1 MLITLFYLK
10 EQNISIIL
18 VFELIFGFRCRQIFV
33 QFSIPICILCVIFL
47 ACSLV
52 LSFLLI
58 HSCSLSYL
66 FMDMHGIIS
75 LPVEIHAYLLILI
88 NCFWWKIVHFSEDK
102 STTTQVIREVYE
114 GDEHDTFENELE
126 KALEAKVKYIIIEPQ
141 RLGDETAR
149 WIRVGNCLHKTAVVS
164 GLASIVCG
172 AIMPE
177 RPVFSAPLCA
187 ISIFCTG
194 LYTVS
199 WNVDYCCQ
207 YQVSTWNMNAQ
218 SASLIHRFRWKIH
231 VFFCFIFVN
240 CFLFYLSGHR
250 LKPIRKN

>member
-1 MLITLFYLK
+1 MF
-10 EQNISIIL
+10 S
-18 VFELIFGFRCRQIFV
+18 
-33 QFSIPICILCVIFL
+33 QFLRLC
-47 ACSLV
+47 
-52 LSFLLI
+52 
-58 HSCSLSYL
+58 
-66 FMDMHGIIS
+66 
-75 LPVEIHAYLLILI
+75 
-88 NCFWWKIVHFSEDK
+88 SEDK

-207 YQVSTWNMNAQ
+207 YQVGESRWVLFVL
-218 SASLIHRFRWKIH
+218 LISMAR
-231 VFFCFIFVN
+231 V
-240 CFLFYLSGHR
+240 SS
-250 LKPIRKN
+250 

>member
-1 MLITLFYLK
+1 MA
-10 EQNISIIL
+10 
-18 VFELIFGFRCRQIFV
+18 
-33 QFSIPICILCVIFL
+33 FSQYTSKPLSPI
-47 ACSLV
+47 
-52 LSFLLI
+52 
-58 HSCSLSYL
+58 
-66 FMDMHGIIS
+66 D
-75 LPVEIHAYLLILI
+75 
-88 NCFWWKIVHFSEDK
+88 EDK

-172 AIMPE
+172 AIMPD
-177 RPVFSAPLCA
+177 RPVFSAPLSA

-207 YQVSTWNMNAQ
+207 YQVETDPKKLEKIPDFQNFSSPIALVYTKNTRTKY
-218 SASLIHRFRWKIH
+218 LHRS
-231 VFFCFIFVN
+231 VTLLATAFCAWT
-240 CFLFYLSGHR
+240 LYEAY
-250 LKPIRKN
+250 K

>member
-1 MLITLFYLK
+1 MFA
-10 EQNISIIL
+10 SI
-18 VFELIFGFRCRQIFV
+18 FFFFN
-33 QFSIPICILCVIFL
+33 FSTNFN
-47 ACSLV
+47 
-52 LSFLLI
+52 
-58 HSCSLSYL
+58 
-66 FMDMHGIIS
+66 
-75 LPVEIHAYLLILI
+75 AY
-88 NCFWWKIVHFSEDK
+88 SEDK

-114 GDEHDTFENELE
+114 GDEHDTFEIELE

-187 ISIFCTG
+187 LSIFCTG

-207 YQVSTWNMNAQ
+207 YQVRNS
-218 SASLIHRFRWKIH
+218 
-231 VFFCFIFVN
+231 IFS
-240 CFLFYLSGHR
+240 FGLRYLN
-250 LKPIRKN
+250 KNRVTNYRY